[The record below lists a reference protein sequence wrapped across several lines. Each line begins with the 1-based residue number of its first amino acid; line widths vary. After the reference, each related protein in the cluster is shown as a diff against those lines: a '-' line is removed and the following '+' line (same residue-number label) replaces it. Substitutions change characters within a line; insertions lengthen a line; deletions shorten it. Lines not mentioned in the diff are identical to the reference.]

1 MMSKAFICGCAGL
14 HLNSEETVFI
24 ARERPWGLILFKRNI
39 ESPEQVRAL
48 TASFRA
54 LLGEPHAPVLLDQ
67 EGGRVQ
73 RMGPPHW
80 PVYPPAAAFETLTH
94 LPEEERAALVHLA
107 ARLMAADLRDVGIN
121 VDCLPVLD
129 VPVPGSSNVIG
140 NRAYAAS
147 PQRVAVLGRA
157 AAEGLMAGGVV
168 PVMKHIPGHGRAFGD
183 SHLELP
189 VVATP
194 KDELQAIDF
203 YPFRMNADLP
213 AAMTA
218 HVVYSALD
226 AQHPATISKTVV
238 EGTIRGSIGFSGLLM
253 SDDLSMKA
261 LIGTFGEKAQ
271 AALSAGC
278 DLVLHCNGDMEEML
292 AVADAVPEMSA
303 AAIARANRA
312 LAITQQVPEPLECVD
327 ARRRLESAL
336 APQS

>member
-1 MMSKAFICGCAGL
+1 
-14 HLNSEETVFI
+14 
-24 ARERPWGLILFKRNI
+24 
-39 ESPEQVRAL
+39 
-48 TASFRA
+48 
-54 LLGEPHAPVLLDQ
+54 
-67 EGGRVQ
+67 
-73 RMGPPHW
+73 
-80 PVYPPAAAFETLTH
+80 
-94 LPEEERAALVHLA
+94 
-107 ARLMAADLRDVGIN
+107 
-121 VDCLPVLD
+121 
-129 VPVPGSSNVIG
+129 
-140 NRAYAAS
+140 
-147 PQRVAVLGRA
+147 
-157 AAEGLMAGGVV
+157 MAGGVV

>member
-1 MMSKAFICGCAGL
+1 MSVKAFICGCAGL
-14 HLNSEETVFI
+14 ALSAEERAFI
-24 ARERPWGLILFKRNI
+24 ADAQPWGLILFKRNVDT
-39 ESPEQVRAL
+39 PAQVRAL

-54 LLGEPHAPVLLDQ
+54 ALGRPDAPVLIDQ

-80 PVYPPAAAFETLTH
+80 PVYPPAAAFEALNH

-107 ARLMAADLRDVGIN
+107 ARLMAADLRDVGIT

-157 AAEGLMAGGVV
+157 AADGLMAGGVV
-168 PVMKHIPGHGRAFGD
+168 PVMKHIPGHGRAFAD

-189 VVATP
+189 VVATHV
-194 KDELQAIDF
+194 DELQAVDF
-203 YPFRMNADLP
+203 YPFRINADLP

-226 AQHPATISKTVV
+226 VQRPATISKTVI
-238 EGTIRGSIGFSGLLM
+238 EGSIRGQIGFSGLLM

-261 LIGTFGEKAQ
+261 LSGTMQQKAQ
-271 AALSAGC
+271 AALDAGC
-278 DLVLHCNGDMEEML
+278 DLVLHCNGDMDEMQ
-292 AVADAVPEMSA
+292 AVASAVPDMSA
-303 AAIARANRA
+303 AALARAARA
-312 LAITQQVPEPLECVD
+312 LAITQQEPQPLVHVE